1 MVLDDENRI
10 IFVETSDRQ
19 YEISS
24 VEVNQQV
31 NISNKI
37 ETVIVI
43 KVE

>member
-43 KVE
+43 NVE